1 MARFRGTT
9 QGNRTEASRL
19 GHANGGLSAT
29 AQGYKS
35 GVRVEC
41 GVGASDEDTHRV
53 YMTAGT
59 DGKSMVLLGTV
70 YQTDEGPKWA
80 PARIG
85 G

>member
-41 GVGASDEDTHRV
+41 GVQPNDLDSHRV

-59 DGKSMVLLGTV
+59 DGKSMILLGTV
-70 YQTDEGPKWA
+70 LQTPEGPKWA
-80 PARIG
+80 PVRIG
-85 G
+85 D